1 MLTGRNIENMQNLA
15 KENKREAILNTAF
28 TTFKHYGY
36 RKTSMHDIATAL
48 GISRASLYSYFENKE
63 DIFRCVLISVT
74 ESGLVEAKRCLGL
87 PALDLTSRIE
97 AALLAR
103 YLPLHRT
110 LIESAHGEELAESYF
125 RLCGDSFADS
135 FAQSKDILT
144 AALKSANRKK
154 EIDLKAASLTASA
167 ASELLNLTLLGL
179 RHTSTDVEIYKKRVK
194 SFVSVFM
201 RGLRSTAK

>member
-1 MLTGRNIENMQNLA
+1 M
-15 KENKREAILNTAF
+15 
-28 TTFKHYGY
+28 
-36 RKTSMHDIATAL
+36 
-48 GISRASLYSYFENKE
+48 
-63 DIFRCVLISVT
+63 
-74 ESGLVEAKRCLGL
+74 
-87 PALDLTSRIE
+87 
-97 AALLAR
+97 LAR
-103 YLPLHRT
+103 YLPLHRM